1 MNKKP
6 IRIGCYSA
14 FYGDSPEAAVQLVKH
29 EGSNLDYLVADYLAE
44 ITMGIFAI
52 RRKQRRMMQHMGV
65 KDDGSK
71 EYVAQFPN
79 YVLKRIL
86 PDVIQN
92 GTKIVTN
99 AGALNPVL
107 LKEIIENLLAE
118 LNLSHVKVA
127 AVEGDDLLAS
137 FEKEDPLST
146 VSLEQF
152 PDFTSFSPV
161 SSTKH
166 SLHSDRIPDSDEPLV
181 SLHAYLGARGVAA
194 ALDAGAQIVITGRV
208 VDSALVVGPLMHEFG
223 WHKQKQDSKAYYN
236 LLAAASLAG
245 HIIECGCHATG
256 GNFTDWKLAAN
267 SPHGGFAYMGYPIVE
282 FDASGEFVV
291 TKPERTGGL
300 VSVATVS
307 EQILYES
314 LDPALYILPDVIL
327 DLRQIQLTQLG
338 PDRVLVQG
346 AQGRAPTAWLKCC
359 GIFMDGWKL
368 TGQLVIGGHEAK
380 EKAEAVGRAVRDRVN
395 AYYREN
401 SIAEFRDFNIEAV
414 GGESLYGPSNA
425 KDPKEIREVVL
436 RMTGHH
442 DDPEALK
449 ALAIELVSPVTNMAP
464 GITGFFER
472 AKPLPNLIHFPG
484 LYPKSQV
491 NTILHIDNQKKII
504 PWSAWD
510 EAQTFD
516 KPEPVTLVPEA
527 LIHKTDEIVKVK
539 LIDLAYGRS
548 GDKGDVSNIG
558 IIARDPKFYPYIK
571 RSLTAEVVAKY
582 MSHVCRG
589 TVVRYDLPGLLALN
603 FVLTQTLG
611 GGGLSS
617 MIIDRQGKT
626 YAQLVLTGLEIEIP
640 SNLVRFSKL

>member
-1 MNKKP
+1 MTKP

-29 EGSNLDYLVADYLAE
+29 EGSSLDYLVADYLAE

-52 RRKQRRMMQHMGV
+52 RRKQRRMMKYMGLQ
-65 KDDGSK
+65 DDGSK

-79 YVLKRIL
+79 YVLRRIL
-86 PDVIQN
+86 PDAIQN

-99 AGALNPVL
+99 AGALNPIL
-107 LKEIIENLLAE
+107 LKEIIEELLVE
-118 LNLSHVKVA
+118 LNIPNVKVA
-127 AVEGDDLLAS
+127 AVVGDDLMAS
-137 FEKEDPLST
+137 IEENGLST
-146 VSLEQF
+146 VSLSQF
-152 PDFTSFSPV
+152 KNFTPFSPV
-161 SSTKH
+161 SPTKH
-166 SLHSDRIPDSDEPLV
+166 QLHSDRLPDSEEPIV
-181 SLHAYLGARGVAA
+181 SLHAYLGARGICA

-208 VDSALVVGPLMHEFG
+208 VDSALVVGPLMHEFE
-223 WHKQKQDSKAYYN
+223 WNKVLPPYD
-236 LLAAASLAG
+236 LLASASLAG

-256 GNFTDWKLAAN
+256 GNFTDWRLAAN
-267 SPHGGFAYMGYPIVE
+267 SNYGGFAYMGYPIVE
-282 FDASGEFVV
+282 FDGSSGEFVV

-327 DLRQIQLTQLG
+327 DLRQINLTQIG
-338 PDRVLVQG
+338 PDRVLVRG
-346 AQGRAPTAWLKCC
+346 AQGRAPTPWLKCC

-368 TGQLVIGGHEAK
+368 SGQLVIGGHEAK

-395 AYYREN
+395 AYYKEN
-401 SIAEFRDFNIEAV
+401 GMPEFRDFNIEAV
-414 GGESLYGPSNA
+414 GGESLYGPSNSKNA
-425 KDPKEIREVVL
+425 NEIREVVL

-449 ALAIELVSPVTNMAP
+449 ALSIEFVSPVTNMVP

-472 AKPLPNLIHFPG
+472 AKPFPNLIHFPG
-484 LYPKSQV
+484 LYPKAQV
-491 NTILHIDNQKKII
+491 ETILFLDNQKKQVV
-504 PWSAWD
+504 PWGPWD
-510 EAQTFD
+510 DSHSFQNPT
-516 KPEPVTLVPEA
+516 PVSLVPEA
-527 LIHKTDEIVKVK
+527 IIDDKQRDIIKVK

-558 IIARDPKFYPYIK
+558 IIARDPTFYPYIK
-571 RSLTAEVVAKY
+571 RSLTAQVVSDY
-582 MSHVCRG
+582 MQHVCKG

-603 FVLTQTLG
+603 FVLTATLG

-617 MIIDRQGKT
+617 MVIDRQGKT
-626 YAQLVLTGLEIEIP
+626 YAQLLLTGLEIEIP

>member
-1 MNKKP
+1 
-6 IRIGCYSA
+6 
-14 FYGDSPEAAVQLVKH
+14 
-29 EGSNLDYLVADYLAE
+29 
-44 ITMGIFAI
+44 MGIFAI
-52 RRKQRRMMQHMGV
+52 RRKQRRMMKYMGL

-79 YVLKRIL
+79 YVLRRIL
-86 PDVIQN
+86 PDAIQN

-99 AGALNPVL
+99 AGALNPIL
-107 LKEIIENLLAE
+107 LKEIIEELLVE
-118 LNLSHVKVA
+118 LNMTHVKVA
-127 AVEGDDLLAS
+127 AVIGDDLMASVEQDGLA
-137 FEKEDPLST
+137 T
-146 VSLEQF
+146 VSLNQF
-152 PDFTSFSPV
+152 KNFTPFSPV
-161 SSTKH
+161 SPTKH
-166 SLHSDRIPDSDEPLV
+166 QLHSDRLPDSDEPIV
-181 SLHAYLGARGVAA
+181 SLHAYLGARGVCA

-208 VDSALVVGPLMHEFG
+208 VDSALVLGPLMHEFG
-223 WHKQKQDSKAYYN
+223 WNKTPPPYD
-236 LLAAASLAG
+236 LLASASLAG

-267 SPHGGFAYMGYPIVE
+267 SDFGGFAYMGYPIVE
-282 FDASGEFVV
+282 FDGNSGEFVV

-327 DLRQIQLTQLG
+327 DLRQINLTQIG
-338 PDRVLVQG
+338 PDRVLVRG
-346 AQGRAPTAWLKCC
+346 AQGRAPTPWLKCC

-368 TGQLVIGGHEAK
+368 SGQLVIGGHEAK

-401 SIAEFRDFNIEAV
+401 GIPEFRDFNIEAV
-414 GGESLYGPSNA
+414 GGESLYGPSNSKNA
-425 KDPKEIREVVL
+425 SEIREVVL

-449 ALAIELVSPVTNMAP
+449 ALSIELVSPVTNMAP

-472 AKPLPNLIHFPG
+472 TKPFPNLIHFPG
-484 LYPKSQV
+484 LYPKGQV
-491 NTILHIDNQKKII
+491 ETILYIGNQKKAV
-504 PWSAWD
+504 PWGTWD
-510 EAQTFD
+510 DSHSFQNPA
-516 KPEPVTLVPEA
+516 PVTLVPEA
-527 LIHKTDEIVKVK
+527 IIDDKQQQDIIKVK

-558 IIARDPKFYPYIK
+558 IIARDPIFYPYIK
-571 RSLTAEVVAKY
+571 RSLTAQVVLEY
-582 MSHVCRG
+582 MQHVCKG

-603 FVLTQTLG
+603 FVLTATLG

-626 YAQLVLTGLEIEIP
+626 YAQLLLTGLEIEIP

>member
-1 MNKKP
+1 MTKP

-52 RRKQRRMMQHMGV
+52 RRKQRRMMKYMGL

-79 YVLKRIL
+79 YVLSRIL

-107 LKEIIENLLAE
+107 LKEIIEEILVKLD
-118 LNLSHVKVA
+118 LPHVKVA
-127 AVEGDDLLAS
+127 AVVGDDLMAS
-137 FEKEDPLST
+137 VEQDGLST
-146 VSLEQF
+146 VSLNQF
-152 PDFTSFSPV
+152 KNFTSFSPV

-166 SLHSDRIPDSDEPLV
+166 QLHSDRLPNSEEPIV
-181 SLHAYLGARGVAA
+181 SLHAYLGARGVCD

-223 WHKQKQDSKAYYN
+223 WNKNQDSPPYD

-267 SPHGGFAYMGYPIVE
+267 SEFGGFAYMGYPIVE
-282 FDASGEFVV
+282 FDGSSGEFVV
-291 TKPERTGGL
+291 TKPKRTGGL

-327 DLRQIQLTQLG
+327 DLRQINLTQIG
-338 PDRVLVQG
+338 PDRVLVRG
-346 AQGRAPTAWLKCC
+346 AQGRAPTPWLKCC

-368 TGQLVIGGHEAK
+368 SGQLVIGGHEAK

-395 AYYREN
+395 AYYKEN
-401 SIAEFRDFNIEAV
+401 DISEFRDFNIEAV
-414 GGESLYGPSNA
+414 GGESLYGPLNSKNA
-425 KDPKEIREVVL
+425 NEIREVVL

-442 DDPEALK
+442 DDPEALN
-449 ALAIELVSPVTNMAP
+449 ALSIELVSPVTNMAP

-472 AKPLPNLIHFPG
+472 AKPFPNLIHFPG

-491 NTILHIDNQKKII
+491 ETILYIDNQKKKLV
-504 PWSAWD
+504 PWGPWD
-510 EAQTFD
+510 DSHSFQNP
-516 KPEPVTLVPEA
+516 KSVPLVPEA
-527 LIHKTDEIVKVK
+527 IINEQQEDIINVK
-539 LIDLAYGRS
+539 LINLAYGRS

-558 IIARDPKFYPYIK
+558 IIARDPSFYPYIK
-571 RSLTAEVVAKY
+571 RSLTAQVVSKY
-582 MSHVCRG
+582 MQHVCKG

-603 FVLTQTLG
+603 FVLTATLG

-626 YAQLVLTGLEIEIP
+626 YAQLLLTGLEIEIP